1 MQSSF
6 EMEVVGKSIF
16 SPLVFVL
23 GQHLL
28 LSCFH
33 SFEVLSADSSSSSA
47 ETIKID
53 RIAPAV
59 AAVGVSFGLYAFPTL
74 RPQATSAARS
84 RSRPRSGLL
93 SAALDVFGGG
103 SGLRRGNSM
112 TSRGSSNATT
122 SIMTPNLSASMSPRA
137 TSPFANLSPRP
148 SSTPA
153 VPEPS
158 KRPISKHSAPD
169 LFRRASNNAE
179 DLLDSSILNAS
190 TLENKSH
197 GPDPEETNSETI
209 DRNLRNNRSLSLP
222 PPPHARLGSL
232 TPSPERDTT
241 PRAHSPLGQ
250 NVDTTFDGDTS
261 VDLDSTMDASFEP
274 IWPTALEVEAPATS
288 PMAYRPAALGSTRR
302 RMIGPREMRSAS
314 SLGNANRGFESPQPH
329 PFANQESPSPQ
340 RRAFTAHPTIPSSQI
355 DQPAP
360 PSPVEST
367 REDSPSQSLSGSIA
381 SNSKRTRPEVEAS
394 PRPTPRK
401 KVAALGEIF
410 AGPRAPSA
418 LSQPLF
424 PANRVSSGSKDKPR
438 IPSGSHIKIRSRRVT
453 SNTSTIRGPP
463 TPPKKESIPDVF
475 SDPAEEVPEEEDVKP
490 DIAMLEVSNTLS
502 SLAAQSRLTLIVY
515 LGRDFSLWST
525 SHSRQRATTQACSRS
540 REQGEQS
547 DRVPVEPVKVTSHS
561 QRLCEFLRLN

>member
-1 MQSSF
+1 VSSRSSLSQSK
-6 EMEVVGKSIF
+6 VF
-16 SPLVFVL
+16 S
-23 GQHLL
+23 LL
-28 LSCFH
+28 TQLY
-33 SFEVLSADSSSSSA
+33 SFEVLSIDSSSSSA
-47 ETIKID
+47 EIIKID

-59 AAVGVSFGLYAFPTL
+59 AAVGVSFGLYAFPSL
-74 RPQATSAARS
+74 RPQAASATRS

-122 SIMTPNLSASMSPRA
+122 SIMTPNLSASTSSRA
-137 TSPFANLSPRP
+137 TSPFALVSPRP

-153 VPEPS
+153 IPEPS

-169 LFRRASNNAE
+169 LFRRASNNGE
-179 DLLDSSILNAS
+179 DQQDTSMYDAPTSKDKSRRDS
-190 TLENKSH
+190 
-197 GPDPEETNSETI
+197 EEISSEAI

-222 PPPHARLGSL
+222 PPPHARLGSP
-232 TPSPERDTT
+232 TPSPERETT

-250 NVDTTFDGDTS
+250 NVDTTSDGDTS
-261 VDLDSTMDASFEP
+261 VDVDSTMDASFEP
-274 IWPTALEVEAPATS
+274 TWPTALEIEAPATS
-288 PMAYRPAALGSTRR
+288 PMAYRPPALGSTRR

-314 SLGNANRGFESPQPH
+314 SLGNGIRGFDSPQPH
-329 PFANQESPSPQ
+329 PFATNESPSPQ
-340 RRAFTAHPTIPSSQI
+340 RRAFTAHPALPSSYNA
-355 DQPAP
+355 QPAP
-360 PSPVEST
+360 PSPIEPT
-367 REDSPSQSLSGSIA
+367 REDSPTQSLSA
-381 SNSKRTRPEVEAS
+381 STASKRTRPEVEAS

-475 SDPAEEVPEEEDVKP
+475 SDPAEEVPDDEDVKP
-490 DIAMLEVSNTLS
+490 DVAMLEVS
-502 SLAAQSRLTLIVY
+502 SLLPQFTRI
-515 LGRDFSLWST
+515 RI
-525 SHSRQRATTQACSRS
+525 
-540 REQGEQS
+540 
-547 DRVPVEPVKVTSHS
+547 
-561 QRLCEFLRLN
+561 